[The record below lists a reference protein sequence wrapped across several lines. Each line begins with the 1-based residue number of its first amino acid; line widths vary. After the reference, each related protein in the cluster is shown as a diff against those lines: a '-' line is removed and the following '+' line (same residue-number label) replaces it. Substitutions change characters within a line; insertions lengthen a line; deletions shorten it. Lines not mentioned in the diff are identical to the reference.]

1 MMMMMMM
8 IVVWLVLILYQRD
21 LGLDST
27 DIFSQASA
35 AHPTIDPLAFVF
47 TLIMIGMKVG
57 MVMRIMLFLMMVM
70 MMMVVMIVVMMMM
83 MVMIVVM
90 MMLVVMIVVVMMLVV
105 IVVVVKCRI
114 GVARRFSKA
123 GKQIGTEAAFPVHGW

>member
-1 MMMMMMM
+1 M

-47 TLIMIGMKVG
+47 TLIMIVMM
-57 MVMRIMLFLMMVM
+57 MVMSTMLFIMMVM
-70 MMMVVMIVVMMMM
+70 MMVLMIVV
-83 MVMIVVM
+83 VM
-90 MMLVVMIVVVMMLVV
+90 MVVMIVVVMMVV

-123 GKQIGTEAAFPVHGW
+123 GKQIGAEAAFPVHGW

>member
-1 MMMMMMM
+1 M
-8 IVVWLVLILYQRD
+8 LILYQRD

-57 MVMRIMLFLMMVM
+57 MVMVMSIMLFLMMVM
-70 MMMVVMIVVMMMM
+70 MMLVVILVMMMLVMIVVMMM
-83 MVMIVVM
+83 VM
-90 MMLVVMIVVVMMLVV
+90 MMVV
-105 IVVVVKCRI
+105 IMVVVVKCRI

-123 GKQIGTEAAFPVHGW
+123 GKQIGAEAAFPVHGW

>member
-1 MMMMMMM
+1 MMM

-57 MVMRIMLFLMMVM
+57 MVMVMRIMLFLMMVM
-70 MMMVVMIVVMMMM
+70 MMMV
-83 MVMIVVM
+83 VMIVVM

-123 GKQIGTEAAFPVHGW
+123 GKQIGAEAAFPVHGG

>member
-1 MMMMMMM
+1 MMM

-57 MVMRIMLFLMMVM
+57 MVMVMSIMLSLMMVM
-70 MMMVVMIVVMMMM
+70 MMMVVMIVVVM
-83 MVMIVVM
+83 MVVM
-90 MMLVVMIVVVMMLVV
+90 LCHNTIPPGGRRHLL
-105 IVVVVKCRI
+105 
-114 GVARRFSKA
+114 ARSLN
-123 GKQIGTEAAFPVHGW
+123 PW

>member
-1 MMMMMMM
+1 M
-8 IVVWLVLILYQRD
+8 LILYQRD

-57 MVMRIMLFLMMVM
+57 MVMVMSIMLFLMMVM
-70 MMMVVMIVVMMMM
+70 MMLVVMIVVMMMM

-90 MMLVVMIVVVMMLVV
+90 MMLVVMMLTMML
-105 IVVVVKCRI
+105 VVVKCRI

>member
-1 MMMMMMM
+1 M
-8 IVVWLVLILYQRD
+8 LILYQRD

-70 MMMVVMIVVMMMM
+70 MMMVVMIVVMM
-83 MVMIVVM
+83 V
-90 MMLVVMIVVVMMLVV
+90 LVVMIVVVMMLVV

-123 GKQIGTEAAFPVHGW
+123 GKQIGAKAAFPVHGG

>member
-1 MMMMMMM
+1 M
-8 IVVWLVLILYQRD
+8 LILYQRD

-70 MMMVVMIVVMMMM
+70 MM
-83 MVMIVVM
+83 
-90 MMLVVMIVVVMMLVV
+90 LVVMVIVVT
-105 IVVVVKCRI
+105 VVVVKCRI

-123 GKQIGTEAAFPVHGW
+123 GKKIGAEEAFPVHGG

>member
-1 MMMMMMM
+1 MMMMM

-57 MVMRIMLFLMMVM
+57 MVMVMSIMLFLMMVM
-70 MMMVVMIVVMMMM
+70 M
-83 MVMIVVM
+83 
-90 MMLVVMIVVVMMLVV
+90 IVVVML
-105 IVVVVKCRI
+105 VVVKCRI

-123 GKQIGTEAAFPVHGW
+123 GKQIGAEEAFPVHGG